1 MKSVVVM
8 CTRSRPDD
16 LKMSLT
22 AVWRDHPAMP
32 VIVVDASTD
41 LTSAE
46 ICRKFAQ
53 RNYQVRY
60 FIAERPGLTRQR
72 NQAIAYCTGE
82 GFEVIHFLDDD
93 TEVLPGYF
101 DGIEGRFIS
110 DPDIDGVGGVIDNL
124 RGDSRRFQIVK
135 RMFGLWAPRPGIV
148 LRSGRNLIGQDGA
161 ADKWVSVDWLI
172 GCSMS
177 FRTQVFAEQTFDERL
192 GGRSLGEDFDFGFRV
207 SRTRQL
213 GVEPN
218 AHCLH
223 HLSVVNRQDAEEVAR
238 EEMSVNYCWVHEQR
252 ESGMSVGWF
261 WWATL
266 GDVLLHSFLGFWR
279 RDAVH
284 LLRAK
289 GLLAGGWMIVR
300 GKATRSYRR

>member
-1 MKSVVVM
+1 MKSIVVI

-22 AVWRDHPAMP
+22 AIWRDRRGMP
-32 VIVVDASTD
+32 VVVVDASAD

-46 ICRKFAQ
+46 VCRKFTEL
-53 RNYQVRY
+53 NYQVRY
-60 FIAERPGLTRQR
+60 FIAERSGLARQR
-72 NQAIAYCTGE
+72 NQAIAYCIGE

-101 DGIEGRFIS
+101 DAIEDRFIG
-110 DPDIDGVGGVIDNL
+110 DPYVDGVGGVIDNL
-124 RGDSRRFQIVK
+124 RGDSRRFEIVK
-135 RMFGLWAPRPGIV
+135 RMFGLWAPRPGII
-148 LRSGRNLIGQDGA
+148 LRSGRNLIAQDGA
-161 ADKWVSVDWLI
+161 ADNLVSVDWLI

-177 FRTQVFAEQTFDERL
+177 FRTQVFAEHMFDERL
-192 GGRSLGEDFDFGFRV
+192 EGRSLGEDFDFGFRV

-213 GVEPN
+213 AVEPK

-238 EEMSVNYCWVHEQR
+238 EEMSVSYCWVREQR

-266 GDVLLHSFLGFWR
+266 GDVLLHSFLGLSR

-284 LLRAK
+284 LLRAR
-289 GLLAGGWMIVR
+289 GLLAGGWIILR